1 MKMKIFLQVFVLT
14 VFTFGNV
21 FSKTGKQ
28 KAESIYASERVDL
41 GFSVR
46 DIIVEKIT
54 NNEID
59 IYTFI
64 PDKALDAE
72 TISAIENRFKV
83 VVEGFVS
90 LSVDDNNKVK
100 LVTDNSKITQEGAD
114 FLLSVTI
121 KLYEYTN
128 YKIEE

>member
-1 MKMKIFLQVFVLT
+1 MKIFLQVFVLT